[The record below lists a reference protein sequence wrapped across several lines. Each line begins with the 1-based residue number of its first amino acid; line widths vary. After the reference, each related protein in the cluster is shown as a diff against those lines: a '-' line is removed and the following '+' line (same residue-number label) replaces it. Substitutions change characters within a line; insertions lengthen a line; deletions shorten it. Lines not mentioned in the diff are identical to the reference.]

1 MGFPDNGMVTLAGG
15 ERGFD
20 RLVRELFWKSNI
32 RLLFPLK
39 SIFRQTSDGTEP
51 SKLLLSNDSLCRLG
65 RPEKLPGIDPFRRLW
80 ERSIVVM
87 LLAGRPDGIEP
98 LN

>member
-1 MGFPDNGMVTLAGG
+1 MGFPDNRMVTFAGG
-15 ERGFD
+15 VRGFD
-20 RLVRELFWKSNI
+20 RFVRALLWKSNI

-51 SKLLLSNDSLCRLG
+51 SKLLFSIDNLWRLG
-65 RPEKLPGIDPFRRLW
+65 RPEKLPGIEPLRRLW

-87 LLAGRPDGIEP
+87 LLASLPDGMGP
-98 LN
+98 VN